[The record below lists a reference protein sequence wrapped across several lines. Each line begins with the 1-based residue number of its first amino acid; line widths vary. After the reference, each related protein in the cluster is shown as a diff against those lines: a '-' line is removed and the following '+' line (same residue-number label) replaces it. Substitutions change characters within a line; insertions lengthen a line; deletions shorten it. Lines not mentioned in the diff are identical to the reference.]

1 MSWLFFYLAI
11 GWAIRCIMV
20 PVILRRQFTPGASM
34 AWLGIVFLHPYIGV
48 ALYTLVGEVRLGR
61 NAVRRH
67 RDISAKYGA
76 IANRDAQRHEFDLPE
91 YYRPMVLQ
99 AAKVSGLPIVS
110 GNTADFIG
118 DSERFVTQL
127 VSDIAAAKSQVQLL
141 YYIFAPDA
149 SGRRVADA
157 VIAAKKRGVDCR
169 VMADA
174 FASRS
179 MFGFSG
185 LAKEIKAAGVPVV
198 ASLPTAPLRRRDLRN
213 HRKLGIIDGR
223 IAYLGSQN
231 LINADYGGRR
241 GCPWY
246 DLTAR
251 LTGPIVEQL
260 QVVFAESWA
269 FDTGENIEIT
279 PAAES
284 ANAPGANEGI
294 PIQIVPTGPIS
305 QQETFRSIFLAA
317 VQCARTDLIMTTP
330 YFVPDQPTLV
340 ALTMAADRGVNVKLL
355 LPNRPDHF
363 FTAAAG
369 RAHFGN
375 LLDAGISIY
384 LYRPGLLHSKT
395 VTVDDAFSIVGS
407 ANLDV
412 RSFNLNFE
420 LSGLYYGKEVTDR
433 VRAVQLQYL
442 ADSTQIDPKVWARRS
457 AVWQISDSA
466 ITLLSPLL

>member
-1 MSWLFFYLAI
+1 
-11 GWAIRCIMV
+11 MV
-20 PVILRRQFTPGASM
+20 PVILRRQFTPGASV

-67 RDISAKYGA
+67 REIAAKYGP
-76 IANRDAQRHEFDLPE
+76 IANRDVRRHEFDLPE

-99 AAKVSGLPIVS
+99 AAKVSGLPILG
-110 GNTADFIG
+110 GNSAEFIG
-118 DSERFVTQL
+118 DSEIFINRL
-127 VSDIAAAKSQVQLL
+127 VSDIAGARSHVQLL

-149 SGRRVADA
+149 TGRRVADA
-157 VIAAKKRGVDCR
+157 VIAAKKRGIDCR

-179 MFGFSG
+179 FFGFSG
-185 LAKEIKAAGVPVV
+185 LAKEIKAVGIPVV
-198 ASLPTAPLRRRDLRN
+198 AALPTAPLRRRDLRN
-213 HRKLGIIDGR
+213 HRKLGIIDGK
-223 IAYLGSQN
+223 IAYAGSQN

-260 QVVFAESWA
+260 QLIYAENWA
-269 FDTGENIEIT
+269 FETGEFIEIP
-279 PAAES
+279 PALDSPDES
-284 ANAPGANEGI
+284 VKNQGT

-305 QQETFRSIFLAA
+305 QQETFRTIFLAA

-340 ALTMAADRGVNVKLL
+340 ALTMAADRGVKVKLL

-375 LLDAGISIY
+375 LLDAGIAIY

-433 VRAVQLQYL
+433 VRAVQLHYL
-442 ADSTQIDPKVWARRS
+442 AESTQIDPKQWAKRS
-457 AVWQISDSA
+457 AVKQISDSA